1 MFITTHN
8 VLCTPLIPKWSN
20 LPPRPCGLYP
30 PCLLCRCM
38 LSACRPLWGD
48 RSALALCA
56 AVLLPCSPIYRTIF
70 VVPPCLPSA
79 AGSNSSVCLLLV
91 QVDGGMAPPALS
103 FFSRTRLWGGS
114 PCCCPSGLATSVE
127 WRHPAR
133 DGECWWRHDALYYA
147 ITLCEKQAQNFK
159 ILSINSFL

>member
-1 MFITTHN
+1 MFCAHLWSQNGAISLPDHVGYALHASCVGACALHADICGESG
-8 VLCTPLIPKWSN
+8 VLSLCVQLCCCHAAPYTGPFLWS
-20 LPPRPCGLYP
+20 LHVCP
-30 PCLLCRCM
+30 
-38 LSACRPLWGD
+38 
-48 RSALALCA
+48 
-56 AVLLPCSPIYRTIF
+56 VLL
-70 VVPPCLPSA
+70 A
-79 AGSNSSVCLLLV
+79 ATALYVYSWSRWMGEL
-91 QVDGGMAPPALS
+91 MAPPALS